1 MMMMMKKMKMK
12 KEKKVKMFKY
22 SKKFRK
28 CYLILNKV
36 IFMVFLI
43 LIKMCFNL
51 NI

>member
-1 MMMMMKKMKMK
+1 MMMMKKMKMK